1 MTCDEIGNN
10 SPFTVRNGSDTVCMP
25 AKNPD
30 SPNERNRIMIQQP
43 TLRERLKYR
52 FDNFMA
58 KGFGALMLALGA
70 ASGLVIVVAALVLVM
85 TGAAPEGESALPFI
99 EAAWQSLMRTL
110 DAGTMGGDKGWAFR
124 IIMFGV
130 TLGGIMVISTFIG
143 LISGAIEEKVEE
155 LRRGRS
161 RVLESGHFVIL
172 GWGPGVFTIIRELIT
187 ALQPEDHSC
196 ILVVSPT
203 DKVEMEEE
211 IAKRIEDPGN
221 TMVICRNGDPVDP
234 DDLEIASLD
243 TSRAIVVL
251 APESDNPDP
260 DVIKSLL
267 AITQRKGR
275 RSEPYHIVAEI
286 RETKNVEA
294 ARYISPK
301 EIEVVQTADV
311 LARIIA
317 QTCRTSG
324 LSLVYSELLGFDG
337 DEIYFKEIP
346 AMVGKSFAES
356 LLQFSD
362 SCVIG
367 LLPKGKTPQMNPP
380 MDTIIGAGDMIIAIT
395 KDSTSLKP
403 ITGKLPD
410 VVAPSPDLSK
420 PQVPTAEHTLI
431 IGFNWRVPAVIQQ
444 LDEYVAE
451 GSTIVVL
458 STFEKAAESISAQ
471 CAKLKKA
478 KVEVKVADTTDRAVL
493 EEALGQKLNRVILMG
508 YTDEMPLQQA
518 DSLTLITLLHL
529 RVIQEKLGRKLGV
542 VTEMLDQR
550 NRVLADVA
558 HADDYI
564 VSNHLVSML
573 LAQVAFKK
581 EVHPI
586 FVDIFDPEGSEIYL
600 KLASRYCKI
609 GQPIDFYSIV
619 ESARKKGEIAIGY
632 RIKEQAFDAEKN
644 YGIVIN
650 PEKSIRTTFSEWD
663 RIIVIAEDEIGR

>member
-1 MTCDEIGNN
+1 
-10 SPFTVRNGSDTVCMP
+10 
-25 AKNPD
+25 
-30 SPNERNRIMIQQP
+30 MIQQP
-43 TLRERLKYR
+43 SLRERLKYR

-58 KGFGALMLALGA
+58 RGFGALMLALGG
-70 ASGLVIVVAALVLVM
+70 ASGLVVVIAGLIMVI
-85 TGAAPEGESALPFI
+85 TGATPEGDEKPPTFI
-99 EAAWQSLMRTL
+99 EACWLSLMRTL

-161 RVLESGHFVIL
+161 KVLEHGHFVIL
-172 GWGPGVFTIIRELIT
+172 GWAPAVFTIIRELST
-187 ALQPEDHSC
+187 ALAPQDKSC
-196 ILVVSPT
+196 ILVVSTT

-211 IAKRIEDPGN
+211 IAKRLEDTGN

-234 DDLEIASLD
+234 DDLELASLD
-243 TSRAIVVL
+243 TAKAVIIL
-251 APESDNPDP
+251 APESDNPDA

-267 AITQRKGR
+267 AITQRKER
-275 RSEPYHIVAEI
+275 RSEPYHLVAEI
-286 RETKNVEA
+286 RDPKNVDV
-294 ARYISPK
+294 ARSISRK
-301 EIEVVQTADV
+301 EVEVVQTADV
-311 LARIIA
+311 LSRIIA
-317 QTCRTSG
+317 QTCRSSG

-346 AMVGKSFAES
+346 AMVGKTFGES
-356 LLQFSD
+356 LLWFSD

-367 LLPKGKTPQMNPP
+367 LLPKGKAPQMNPP
-380 MDTIIGAGDMIIAIT
+380 MDTVIGAGDQIIAIT
-395 KDSTSLKP
+395 KDSTSLNP
-403 ITGKLPD
+403 LSGKLPE
-410 VVAPSPDLSK
+410 VTAPSPDLTK
-420 PQVPTAEHTLI
+420 AQTPTPEHTLI
-431 IGFNWRVPAVIQQ
+431 LGFNWRIPSVIRQ

-451 GSTIVVL
+451 GSTILVV
-458 STFEKAAESISAQ
+458 SKFDAAIESIAAE
-471 CAKLKKA
+471 CADLKKC
-478 KVEVKVADTTDRAVL
+478 KVEVKVGDTTDRSVL
-493 EEALGQKLNRVILMG
+493 EEAVRQKFNRIILMG

-529 RVIQEKLGRKLGV
+529 RDIQEKLGTKLGV

-550 NRVLADVA
+550 NRVLADIA

-586 FVDIFDPEGSEIYL
+586 FIDIFDPEGSEIYL

-609 GQPIDFYSIV
+609 GQPIDFYSIT
-619 ESARKKGEIAIGY
+619 ESARRKGEIAIGY
-632 RIKEQAFDAEKN
+632 RIKEQQFDADKN

-650 PEKSIRTTFSEWD
+650 PEKSGKMTFSQWD